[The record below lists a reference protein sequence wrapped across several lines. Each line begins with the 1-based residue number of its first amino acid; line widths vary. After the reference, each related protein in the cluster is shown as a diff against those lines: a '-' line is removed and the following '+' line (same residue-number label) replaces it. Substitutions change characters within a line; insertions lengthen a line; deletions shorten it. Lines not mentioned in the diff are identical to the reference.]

1 MAAPDVTADALR
13 PLVFSIALRMVGS
26 AGEAED
32 LVQEAYLRLHREGDV
47 RAPKAFLTTV
57 VTRLAI
63 DHLRSARVRRETYT
77 GDWLPE
83 PLVSAPGTD
92 EQVERDET
100 VSIAF
105 LVLLE
110 RLEPVERA
118 VYVLHELLGFAHE
131 EIAPVVGKSVPNCR
145 QILRRA
151 KQHVD
156 AGRPRF
162 EPSRER
168 REALLARFLAAVR
181 GGDVDGL
188 VGLLAADAVHV
199 ADGGGKARATQV
211 PILGGDKVARLWAA
225 FGQRP
230 EAAEVELVAVDVN
243 GQPGVAALGPDG
255 ALVVVI
261 TRRRR
266 RRPHPA
272 RLGGAQPGQAGRR
285 GGGAGRGTGRS
296 RAARRL
302 VQRHVRL
309 GAVHPALA
317 HAGSAAVQ
325 RVDLADAVA
334 QRELA
339 PVARVQVLLQLVRGH
354 ERGDRADLAHPL
366 AAVRGAGRR
375 PVRHAGLLEQADGVL
390 AQPVAGECAARVHH
404 LARRR
409 WPRPA

>member
-1 MAAPDVTADALR
+1 MTARDVTADALR

-92 EQVERDET
+92 EQVEHDET

-118 VYVLHELLGFAHE
+118 VYVLHELLGFSHD
-131 EIAPVVGKSVPNCR
+131 EIAPVVGKSVANCR

-181 GGDVDGL
+181 GGDVEGL

-199 ADGGGKARATQV
+199 ADGGGKVRATIV
-211 PILGGDKVARLWAA
+211 PIVGGDKVARLWAA
-225 FGQRP
+225 FGRRP
-230 EAAEVELVAVDVN
+230 EAAAVDLVPVDVN
-243 GQPGVAALGPDG
+243 GQPGVAAVGPDG
-255 ALVVVI
+255 ELVTVI
-261 TRRRR
+261 TVDVADDR
-266 RRPHPA
+266 
-272 RLGGAQPGQAGRR
+272 
-285 GGGAGRGTGRS
+285 
-296 RAARRL
+296 
-302 VQRHVRL
+302 
-309 GAVHPALA
+309 
-317 HAGSAAVQ
+317 VQ
-325 RVDLADAVA
+325 RVWAVLNPDKLAFA
-334 QRELA
+334 
-339 PVARVQVLLQLVRGH
+339 
-354 ERGDRADLAHPL
+354 
-366 AAVRGAGRR
+366 AAVVGAEPGGSAPGAG
-375 PVRHAGLLEQADGVL
+375 
-390 AQPVAGECAARVHH
+390 
-404 LARRR
+404 
-409 WPRPA
+409 

>member
-1 MAAPDVTADALR
+1 MTARDVTADALR

-92 EQVERDET
+92 EQVEHDET

-118 VYVLHELLGFAHE
+118 VYVLHELLGFSHD
-131 EIAPVVGKSVPNCR
+131 EIAPVVGKSVANCR

-181 GGDVDGL
+181 GGDVEGL

-199 ADGGGKARATQV
+199 ADGGGKVRATIV

-225 FGQRP
+225 FGRRP
-230 EAAEVELVAVDVN
+230 EAAAVDLVPVDVN
-243 GQPGVAALGPDG
+243 GQPGVAAVGPDG
-255 ALVVVI
+255 ELVTVI
-261 TRRRR
+261 TVDVADDR
-266 RRPHPA
+266 
-272 RLGGAQPGQAGRR
+272 
-285 GGGAGRGTGRS
+285 
-296 RAARRL
+296 
-302 VQRHVRL
+302 
-309 GAVHPALA
+309 
-317 HAGSAAVQ
+317 VQ
-325 RVDLADAVA
+325 RVWAVLNPDKLAFA
-334 QRELA
+334 
-339 PVARVQVLLQLVRGH
+339 
-354 ERGDRADLAHPL
+354 
-366 AAVRGAGRR
+366 AAVVGAEPGGSAPGAG
-375 PVRHAGLLEQADGVL
+375 
-390 AQPVAGECAARVHH
+390 
-404 LARRR
+404 
-409 WPRPA
+409 

>member
-1 MAAPDVTADALR
+1 MTARDVTADALR

-92 EQVERDET
+92 EQVEHDET

-118 VYVLHELLGFAHE
+118 VYVLHELLGFSHD
-131 EIAPVVGKSVPNCR
+131 EIAPVVGKSVANCR

-181 GGDVDGL
+181 GGDVEGL

-199 ADGGGKARATQV
+199 ADGGGKVRATIV

-225 FGQRP
+225 FGRRP
-230 EAAEVELVAVDVN
+230 EAAAVDLVPVDVN
-243 GQPGVAALGPDG
+243 GQPGVAAVGPDG
-255 ALVVVI
+255 ELVTVI
-261 TRRRR
+261 TVDVADDR
-266 RRPHPA
+266 
-272 RLGGAQPGQAGRR
+272 
-285 GGGAGRGTGRS
+285 
-296 RAARRL
+296 
-302 VQRHVRL
+302 
-309 GAVHPALA
+309 
-317 HAGSAAVQ
+317 VQ
-325 RVDLADAVA
+325 RVWAVLNPDKLAFAA
-334 QRELA
+334 
-339 PVARVQVLLQLVRGH
+339 
-354 ERGDRADLAHPL
+354 
-366 AAVRGAGRR
+366 AAVGAEPGGPAPGAG
-375 PVRHAGLLEQADGVL
+375 
-390 AQPVAGECAARVHH
+390 
-404 LARRR
+404 
-409 WPRPA
+409 

>member
-1 MAAPDVTADALR
+1 MTARDVTADALR

-92 EQVERDET
+92 EQVEHDET

-118 VYVLHELLGFAHE
+118 VYVLHELLGFSHD
-131 EIAPVVGKSVPNCR
+131 EIAPVVGKSVANCR

-181 GGDVDGL
+181 GGDVEGL

-199 ADGGGKARATQV
+199 ADGGGKVRATIV

-225 FGQRP
+225 FGRRP
-230 EAAEVELVAVDVN
+230 EAAAVDLVPVDVN
-243 GQPGVAALGPDG
+243 GQPGVAAVGPDG
-255 ALVVVI
+255 ELVTVI
-261 TRRRR
+261 TVDVADDR
-266 RRPHPA
+266 
-272 RLGGAQPGQAGRR
+272 
-285 GGGAGRGTGRS
+285 
-296 RAARRL
+296 
-302 VQRHVRL
+302 
-309 GAVHPALA
+309 
-317 HAGSAAVQ
+317 VQ
-325 RVDLADAVA
+325 RVWAVLNPDKLAFA
-334 QRELA
+334 
-339 PVARVQVLLQLVRGH
+339 
-354 ERGDRADLAHPL
+354 
-366 AAVRGAGRR
+366 AAVVGAEPGGPAPGAG
-375 PVRHAGLLEQADGVL
+375 
-390 AQPVAGECAARVHH
+390 
-404 LARRR
+404 
-409 WPRPA
+409 